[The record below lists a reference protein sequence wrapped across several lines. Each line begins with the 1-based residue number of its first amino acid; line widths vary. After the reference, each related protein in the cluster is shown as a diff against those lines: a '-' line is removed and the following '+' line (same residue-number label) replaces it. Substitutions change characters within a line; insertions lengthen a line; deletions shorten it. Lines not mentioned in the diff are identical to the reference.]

1 MSDLSINDILAELTI
16 RFDMSAITAMSADER
31 KTHLIDMY
39 NRSEGNLNESDGYN
53 CPECKNKGYIAKL
66 DANGYEVHVDCK
78 CRVVRKTLARIK
90 RSGLGD
96 MLADCTFEKYNAVDA
111 WQIHCK
117 EKAQA
122 FCSDDES
129 KWFFIGG
136 QVGCGK
142 THLCTAIASYY
153 INNGAEV
160 RYMLWAED
168 AKRLKALVND
178 ITYQEKIDV
187 YKSVDVLYIDD
198 FLKTKQGESPTTAD
212 INLAF
217 EILNHRLLD
226 REKITI
232 ISSEK
237 LLDEIIDYDEATM
250 SRIKQKARRYTLN
263 IKRDRS
269 RNYRLRD
276 SGVI

>member
-1 MSDLSINDILAELTI
+1 MSESSIENILAELEL
-16 RFDMSAITAMSADER
+16 RFDLSAIKPMTFDER
-31 KTHLIDMY
+31 QQHLIDMY
-39 NRSEGNLNESDGYN
+39 NNSEGNLNEADGIN
-53 CPECKNKGYIAKL
+53 CDICKNKGFIARL
-66 DANGYEVHVDCK
+66 DENGYEIHTDCK
-78 CRVVRKTLARIK
+78 CRVKRKTLARIK

-96 MLADCTFEKYNAVDA
+96 MISDCTFEKYNAADP

-117 EKAQA
+117 DKAQA
-122 FCSDDES
+122 FCSDDEA

-142 THLCTAIASYY
+142 THLCTAIASHY
-153 INNGAEV
+153 INRGAEV
-160 RYMLWAED
+160 RYMLWAQD

-178 ITYQEKIDV
+178 IIYQEKIDI

-198 FLKTKQGESPTTAD
+198 FLKTKQGEAPTTAD

-276 SGVI
+276 SGVV

>member
-16 RFDMSAITAMSADER
+16 RFNMSDMKPMTPDER
-31 KTHLIDMY
+31 KLYLIDMY
-39 NRSEGNLNESDGYN
+39 NKSEGNLNESDGYN
-53 CPECKNKGYIAKL
+53 CTECKNKGYIAKL
-66 DANGYEVHVDCK
+66 DSNGYEVHTDCK
-78 CRVVRKTLARIK
+78 CRVVRKTLARIR

-96 MLADCTFEKYNAVDA
+96 MITDCTFDKYNAVDP

-122 FCSDDES
+122 FCSDDEAT
-129 KWFFIGG
+129 WFFIGG

-142 THLCTAIASYY
+142 THLCTAIATHY
-153 INNGAEV
+153 INHGAEV

-178 ITYQEKIDV
+178 ISYQEQIDV

-226 REKITI
+226 KEKITI

-250 SRIKQKARRYTLN
+250 SRIKQKSRKYTLN

-269 RNYRLRD
+269 RNYRLNN
-276 SGVI
+276 SEVI

>member
-1 MSDLSINDILAELTI
+1 MSLSRIDNILAELQI
-16 RFDMSAITAMSADER
+16 RCNVSVQSMSLAER
-31 KTHLIDMY
+31 LQRQIDLYNDSEGSLHLIDGF
-39 NRSEGNLNESDGYN
+39 SCD
-53 CPECKNKGYIAKL
+53 ECKNKGYIARL
-66 DANGYEVHVDCK
+66 DKNLNEIHTDCK

-96 MLADCTFEKYNAVDA
+96 MLADCTFEKYKAVDP

-142 THLCTAIASYY
+142 THLCTAIASHY
-153 INNGAEV
+153 INTGAEV

-178 ITYQEKIDV
+178 ISYQEKIDI

-198 FLKTKQGESPTTAD
+198 FLKTRQGETPTTAD

-269 RNYRLRD
+269 RNYRLKT
-276 SGVI
+276 SEVI

>member
-1 MSDLSINDILAELTI
+1 MSDSNISNILAELAI
-16 RFDMSAITAMSADER
+16 RFDMSEIKPMTREER
-31 KTHLIDMY
+31 QQQLIDLY
-39 NRSEGNLNESDGYN
+39 NDSEGNLNKSDGYN
-53 CPECKNKGYIAKL
+53 CPECKNKGYIARL
-66 DANGYEVHVDCK
+66 NENGYEVHTDCK
-78 CRVVRKTLARIK
+78 CRVVRKTLARIR

-96 MLADCTFEKYNAVDA
+96 MISDCTFEKYNAVDP

-122 FCSDDES
+122 FCSDDEA

-153 INNGAEV
+153 INHGAEV

-178 ITYQEKIDV
+178 ISYQEKIDI
-187 YKSVDVLYIDD
+187 YKSVEVLYIDD
-198 FLKTKQGESPTTAD
+198 FLKTKQGETPTTAD

-269 RNYRLRD
+269 RNYRLKT
-276 SGVI
+276 SEVI